1 MLKKGI
7 RGNELFHIL
16 FFIMVCLSIVF
27 FSNTSAD
34 KVKEAV
40 SHNAKE
46 NITVIIDAGHG
57 GKDPGKVGI
66 NNALE
71 KDINLNIALKLK
83 KMLELNDINVIM
95 IREDDR
101 GLYSNSDS
109 NKKAADMRKRVEII
123 NNSGALIAISIH
135 QNSYTSESIKGA
147 QVFYFRNSTESKT
160 YAEIMQEQLKTTL
173 QDGNKRVAKA
183 NDNYYMLKKTQI
195 PIVIVECGFLSNSQE
210 AALLIDETY
219 QEKLAWSIH
228 LGMMTYINKSK
239 PK

>member
-7 RGNELFHIL
+7 HGNELFHIL
-16 FFIMVCLSIVF
+16 FLIMVCVSVF
-27 FSNTSAD
+27 FLRRTNVTE
-34 KVKEAV
+34 VTEAV
-40 SHNAKE
+40 SLNAKE
-46 NITVIIDAGHG
+46 KLTVIIDAGHG

-101 GLYSNSDS
+101 GLYSESDS

-123 NNSGALIAISIH
+123 NNSGALIAVSIH
-135 QNSYTSESIKGA
+135 QNSYTGESIKGA
-147 QVFYFRNSTESKT
+147 QVFYYGNSAQSKQ
-160 YAEIMQEQLKTTL
+160 YAEIMQEQLKKSL

-183 NDNYYMLKKTQI
+183 NENYYMLKKTEI
-195 PIVIVECGFLSNSQE
+195 PIVIVECGFLSNYQE
-210 AALLIDETY
+210 ADLLIDEAY

-228 LGMMTYINKSK
+228 LGMMTYINKSVAD
-239 PK
+239 